1 MNIRPTRQPS
11 EGWRDRAACAGQDPR
26 LFTDPRPGTTD
37 TEQALAT
44 CRSCPVRR
52 PCLNE
57 ALTHPAVDDV
67 GIWGAT
73 TAEQRALLRHRQ
85 ADTVAQTD
93 PAPLGLFD
101 TLDGDLTDL
110 TGRALVTRLPA
121 PPHRLLLVD
130 NRPVLRTDD
139 VTEAWHHLVT
149 TIDDYQPPALTP
161 FVLSEQGEL
170 VDPTGRTIITR
181 LPTEPHLLGVHDNQ
195 PTSRHRP
202 LADARQAALT
212 LSPAHLRDS
221 PARTLPTATTTGSMP
236 RRARR

>member
-1 MNIRPTRQPS
+1 M
-11 EGWRDRAACAGQDPR
+11 
-26 LFTDPRPGTTD
+26 
-37 TEQALAT
+37 
-44 CRSCPVRR
+44 RR

-57 ALTHPAVDDV
+57 ALTHPLTDDV

-73 TAEQRALLRHRQ
+73 TAEQRTLLRHRQ
-85 ADTVAQTD
+85 ADAVAQTE
-93 PAPLGLFD
+93 PAPDGLFD

-110 TGRALVTRLPA
+110 TGRALVTRLPTA
-121 PPHRLLLVD
+121 PHRLLSID

-170 VDPTGRTIITR
+170 VDPTGRTVIAR
-181 LPTEPHLLGVHDNQ
+181 LPTEPHLLVVHDNQ
-195 PTSRHRP
+195 PASRHRQ

-212 LSPAHLRDS
+212 PSPAHLRDS
-221 PARTLPTATTTGSMP
+221 PARILPTSTSTGSMP